1 MSSHREILAALERLK
16 SGAATLTSEQYVG
29 LLEAV
34 EQAAEALF
42 TAPRGADPVAAGL
55 WYNHERAPALA
66 RLGDALTTHQDDV
79 AVRGLAQ
86 QQQRDGEIAR
96 QLHQSLL
103 DNVSK

>member
-16 SGAATLTSEQYVG
+16 SGAMTLSSEQYLR
-29 LLEAV
+29 LLEAI

-42 TAPRGADPVAAGL
+42 TAPRSADPVATGL

-66 RLGDALTTHQDDV
+66 RLADALTSHGGEPS
-79 AVRGLAQ
+79 VRGLTQ
-86 QQQRDGEIAR
+86 EQQRDGEIAR